1 MKNSFVERL
10 KTQAENQQQDEKYFS
25 YEPQPTGRAIMLE
38 LRTRDGKRKGLPYSY
53 MTKADFDPDIGIEIH
68 VSDVIVLLKGRGL
81 ESIYTY
87 LLQNR
92 LNWVRE
98 DFSGT
103 DIEEEDV
110 FVESI
115 EVKTKVELMDAA

>member
-10 KTQAENQQQDEKYFS
+10 KTQTEDLSQEEKFFS

-38 LRTRDGKRKGLPYSY
+38 LRTRDGKRRALPYSY
-53 MTKADFDPDIGIEIH
+53 MTKADFDPDEGIEIH

-81 ESIYTY
+81 EEVFTF
-87 LLQNR
+87 LVQNR

-98 DFSGT
+98 DFSGMDT
-103 DIEEEDV
+103 EDEDV

-115 EVKTKVELMDAA
+115 EVKPKFEEQTT